1 MYTKPNPQDAYKQ
14 QGILTAN
21 PAELIVMLYDGC
33 IKQLKLGCLAV
44 DSKDYEKVNTC
55 FQKAQRILLEL
66 ITSLDFRYDLAHE
79 LMRLYEYMI
88 DEIIEGNLHKNTEPI
103 LAVASLLEEL
113 RGAWAHLAKS
123 GVASVAVAE

>member
-33 IKQLKLGCLAV
+33 IKQLKLGCLAA
-44 DSKDYEKVNTC
+44 DIKDFEKANIC
-55 FQKAQRILLEL
+55 YQKAQRILLEL
-66 ITSLDFRYDLAHE
+66 ITSLDFRYDLAHD

-88 DEIIEGNLHKNTEPI
+88 DEIIEGNLQKNTETI
-103 LAVASLLEEL
+103 LAVAGLLEEL
-113 RGAWAHLAKS
+113 RGAWVHLAKS